1 MKRLFPLVIALAAAS
16 CAPTEGPSRPLS
28 PQLLPDTDHADTR
41 VNGPIGGPMTL
52 AGPSVS
58 YGTPGTVSLPAQQDA
73 GGGDVSLD
81 FADTDIREVIAQI
94 LGQILRVN
102 YTIDPA
108 VHGTATLHTVT
119 PLARSQLL
127 PTLQALLSETGA
139 TLVDTDGLYRVL
151 PAGAAGAQGP
161 AAAGGVAGLATGG
174 ATAGGQLLSLRYASA
189 VDLAKVLQP
198 YAGQD
203 ARVAVDPGS
212 NSLIISGQP
221 EARDAL
227 AALAQAFDINLL
239 AGQSYALL
247 PAPQGAAADFAG
259 ALETAFRAQGGGLT
273 NVVRVVPME
282 RVGSVLVIASEPQ
295 YIDEARR
302 LYNIVQAR
310 QRETVRNWHVY
321 YLQDSKAEDA
331 AYVLQEAFTPDN
343 VTATPSGSGTSNQPG
358 TGATTGTTVGTTTGG
373 TSGGMGINATSA
385 ATGGG
390 IGSSGIGAGSGLA
403 AGTGAQS
410 GDATGSGSPSGT
422 PTQTAANPLL
432 GGLDGGAGGGG
443 ASDVDALRIIPDA
456 QNNSVLIYATQ
467 DEEDR
472 INAMLRKIDIVP
484 LQVRIDATIAEVTL
498 NSELQYGTQFFFRS
512 GGINGILNNTAE
524 TTTLVTPAA
533 TALSP
538 TFPGFILS
546 GSAAGGAPIAL
557 QALQAVTTV
566 KVLSS
571 PELMVLDGQTAH
583 LQVGDLVPYLTS
595 SSQSS
600 IANSAVINNIN
611 YQPTGVIMNVTPR
624 VSENGLV
631 TLDISQQVSAIN
643 TSVTTTTTGISSPTF
658 SEQDVSS
665 RVIVQDGQTVGLAG
679 LITDNL
685 SKTNSGIPFLKDIPL
700 IGLLAGTQKN
710 TRVRSELLVLI
721 TPHVEYDQRDARA
734 LTADLQDQ
742 LQDAAAVPGAL
753 NSLQSPGSD
762 DPNAVVRSKLRLD
775 Q

>member
-1 MKRLFPLVIALAAAS
+1 MKRLFSLVIALAAAS
-16 CAPTEGPSRPLS
+16 CAPTAGPSRPLM
-28 PQLLPDTDHADTR
+28 PQLLPDTDHADQR
-41 VNGPIGGPMTL
+41 VNGPIGGPVPL
-52 AGPSVS
+52 AQPTVS
-58 YGTPGTVSLPAQQDA
+58 YGTPGTVSLPADQEA
-73 GGGDVSLD
+73 GAGNVSLD
-81 FADTDIREVIAQI
+81 FADTDIREVVGQI
-94 LGQILRVN
+94 LGSILRVN

-139 TLVDTDGLYRVL
+139 TLVETDGLYRVL
-151 PAGAAGAQGP
+151 PAGGAGAAGSAG
-161 AAAGGVAGLATGG
+161 AAAGGGMPGLATGN
-174 ATAGGQLLSLRYASA
+174 AMAGGQLLPLRYASA

-203 ARVAVDPGS
+203 ARVGVDPGS

-227 AALAQAFDINLL
+227 VALAQAFDINLL

-247 PAPQGAAADFAG
+247 PAPQGGAADFAT

-282 RVGSVLVIASEPQ
+282 RVGSVLIIASEPQ

-302 LYNIVQAR
+302 VYDIIQAR
-310 QRETVRNWHVY
+310 QRETVRDWHVY

-343 VTATPSGSGTSNQPG
+343 VTATPSGSGTSNQPS
-358 TGATTGTTVGTTTGG
+358 TGATPGG
-373 TSGGMGINATSA
+373 TSSGTGINAASA

-390 IGSSGIGAGSGLA
+390 IGSSGLGTGTSLGANAGGMGA
-403 AGTGAQS
+403 AGTGTQT
-410 GDATGSGSPSGT
+410 ATASGSTSGT

-432 GGLDGGAGGGG
+432 GGLDSGGGG
-443 ASDVDALRIIPDA
+443 GTSDSNSLRIIPDV
-456 QNNSVLIYATQ
+456 QNNSVLIYATE

-472 INAMLRKIDIVP
+472 IDAMLRKIDIVP

-498 NSELQYGTQFFFRS
+498 NSQLQYGTQFFFRS
-512 GGINGILNNTAE
+512 GGINGILNNTTE

-546 GSAAGGAPIAL
+546 GSGAGGAPIAL

-600 IANSAVINNIN
+600 VANSAVINNIN

-624 VSENGLV
+624 VNKSGLV
-631 TLDISQQVSAIN
+631 TLDISQQVSAID
-643 TSVTTTTTGISSPTF
+643 SSITTTTTGISSPTF

-665 RVIVQDGQTVGLAG
+665 RVTVQDGQTVGLAG

-685 SKTNSGIPFLKDIPL
+685 SKSNSGIPFLKDIPL
-700 IGLLAGTQKN
+700 IGLLAGTQNN
-710 TRVRSELLVLI
+710 TRVRTELLVLI
-721 TPHVEYDQRDARA
+721 TPHVQYDQRDAQA

-742 LQDAAAVPGAL
+742 LQDAAAVPAEL

>member
-1 MKRLFPLVIALAAAS
+1 MKRLFSLVIALAAAS
-16 CAPTEGPSRPLS
+16 CAPTAGPSRPLM
-28 PQLLPDTDHADTR
+28 PQLLPDTDHADQR
-41 VNGPIGGPMTL
+41 VNGPIGGPVPL
-52 AGPSVS
+52 AQPTVS
-58 YGTPGTVSLPAQQDA
+58 YGTPGTVSLPADQEA
-73 GGGDVSLD
+73 GAGNVSLD
-81 FADTDIREVIAQI
+81 FADTDIREVVGQI
-94 LGQILRVN
+94 LGSILRVN

-139 TLVDTDGLYRVL
+139 TLVETDGLYRVL
-151 PAGAAGAQGP
+151 PAGGAGAAGNAG
-161 AAAGGVAGLATGG
+161 AAAGGGMPGLATGN
-174 ATAGGQLLSLRYASA
+174 AMAGGQLLPLRYASA

-203 ARVAVDPGS
+203 ARVGVDPGS

-227 AALAQAFDINLL
+227 VALAQAFDINLL

-247 PAPQGAAADFAG
+247 PAPQGGAADFAT

-282 RVGSVLVIASEPQ
+282 RVGSVLIIASEPQ

-302 LYNIVQAR
+302 VYDIIQAR
-310 QRETVRNWHVY
+310 QRETVRDWHVY

-343 VTATPSGSGTSNQPG
+343 VTATPSGSGTSNQPS
-358 TGATTGTTVGTTTGG
+358 TGATPGG
-373 TSGGMGINATSA
+373 TSSGTGINAASA

-390 IGSSGIGAGSGLA
+390 IGSSGLGTGTSLGANAGGMGA
-403 AGTGAQS
+403 AGTGTQT
-410 GDATGSGSPSGT
+410 ATASGSTSGT

-432 GGLDGGAGGGG
+432 GGLDSGGGG
-443 ASDVDALRIIPDA
+443 GTSDSDSLRIIPDV
-456 QNNSVLIYATQ
+456 QNNSVLIYATE

-472 INAMLRKIDIVP
+472 IDAMLRKIDIVP

-498 NSELQYGTQFFFRS
+498 NSQLQYGTQFFFRS
-512 GGINGILNNTAE
+512 GGINGILNNTTE

-546 GSAAGGAPIAL
+546 GSGAGGAPIAL

-600 IANSAVINNIN
+600 VANSAVINNIN

-624 VSENGLV
+624 VNKSGLV
-631 TLDISQQVSAIN
+631 TLDISQQVSAID
-643 TSVTTTTTGISSPTF
+643 SSITTTTTGISSPTF

-665 RVIVQDGQTVGLAG
+665 RVTVQDGQTVGLAG

-685 SKTNSGIPFLKDIPL
+685 SKSNSGIPFLKDIPL
-700 IGLLAGTQKN
+700 IGLLAGTQNN
-710 TRVRSELLVLI
+710 TRVRTELLVLI
-721 TPHVEYDQRDARA
+721 TPHVQYDQRDAQA

-742 LQDAAAVPGAL
+742 LQDAAAVPAEL

>member
-1 MKRLFPLVIALAAAS
+1 
-16 CAPTEGPSRPLS
+16 
-28 PQLLPDTDHADTR
+28 
-41 VNGPIGGPMTL
+41 
-52 AGPSVS
+52 
-58 YGTPGTVSLPAQQDA
+58 
-73 GGGDVSLD
+73 
-81 FADTDIREVIAQI
+81 
-94 LGQILRVN
+94 
-102 YTIDPA
+102 
-108 VHGTATLHTVT
+108 
-119 PLARSQLL
+119 LL

-161 AAAGGVAGLATGG
+161 AASGGIAGLAAGG

-189 VDLAKVLQP
+189 VDLAKILQP
-198 YAGQD
+198 YAGAN

-239 AGQSYALL
+239 SGQSYTLL
-247 PAPQGAAADFAG
+247 PAPQGAAADFAS

-302 LYNIVQAR
+302 LYNTVQAR

-343 VTATPSGSGTSNQPG
+343 VTATPSGSGTSTQPG
-358 TGATTGTTVGTTTGG
+358 TGATTGTTAGTTTGG

-410 GDATGSGSPSGT
+410 GDATGAGSPSGT

-432 GGLDGGAGGGG
+432 GGLDSGAGGGG
-443 ASDVDALRIIPDA
+443 GSDVDALRIIPDP

-546 GSAAGGAPIAL
+546 GSAAGGAPVAL

-742 LQDAAAVPGAL
+742 LQDAAAVPGEL

>member
-1 MKRLFPLVIALAAAS
+1 MKRLFSLVIALAAAS
-16 CAPTEGPSRPLS
+16 CAPTAGPSRPLM
-28 PQLLPDTDHADTR
+28 PQLLPDTDHADQR
-41 VNGPIGGPMTL
+41 VNGPIGGPVPL
-52 AGPSVS
+52 AQPTVS
-58 YGTPGTVSLPAQQDA
+58 YGTPGTVSLPADQEA
-73 GGGDVSLD
+73 GAGNVSLD
-81 FADTDIREVIAQI
+81 FADTDIREVVGQI
-94 LGQILRVN
+94 LGSILRVN

-139 TLVDTDGLYRVL
+139 TLVETDGLYRVL
-151 PAGAAGAQGP
+151 PAGGAGAAGNAG
-161 AAAGGVAGLATGG
+161 AAAGGGMPGLATGN
-174 ATAGGQLLSLRYASA
+174 AMAGGQLLPLRYASA

-203 ARVAVDPGS
+203 ARVGVDPGS

-227 AALAQAFDINLL
+227 VALAQAFDINLL

-247 PAPQGAAADFAG
+247 PAPQGGAADFAT

-282 RVGSVLVIASEPQ
+282 RVGSVLIIASEPQ

-302 LYNIVQAR
+302 VYDIIQAR
-310 QRETVRNWHVY
+310 QRETVRDWHVY

-343 VTATPSGSGTSNQPG
+343 VTATPSGSGTSNQPS
-358 TGATTGTTVGTTTGG
+358 TGATPGG
-373 TSGGMGINATSA
+373 TSSGTGINAASA

-390 IGSSGIGAGSGLA
+390 IGSSGLGTGTSPGGNAGGMGA
-403 AGTGAQS
+403 AGTGTQT
-410 GDATGSGSPSGT
+410 ATASGSTSGT

-432 GGLDGGAGGGG
+432 GGLDSGGGG
-443 ASDVDALRIIPDA
+443 GTSDSDSLRIIPDV
-456 QNNSVLIYATQ
+456 QNNSVLIYATE

-472 INAMLRKIDIVP
+472 IDAMLRKIDIVP

-498 NSELQYGTQFFFRS
+498 NSQLQYGTQFFFRS
-512 GGINGILNNTAE
+512 GGINGILNNTTE

-546 GSAAGGAPIAL
+546 GSGAGGAPIAL

-600 IANSAVINNIN
+600 VANSAVINNIN

-624 VSENGLV
+624 VNKSGLV
-631 TLDISQQVSAIN
+631 TLDISQQVSAID
-643 TSVTTTTTGISSPTF
+643 SSITTTTTGISSPTF

-665 RVIVQDGQTVGLAG
+665 RVTVQDGQTVGLAG

-685 SKTNSGIPFLKDIPL
+685 SKSNSGIPFLKDIPL
-700 IGLLAGTQKN
+700 IGLLAGTQNN
-710 TRVRSELLVLI
+710 TRVRTELLVLI
-721 TPHVEYDQRDARA
+721 TPHVQYDQRDAQA

-742 LQDAAAVPGAL
+742 LQDAAAVPAEL